1 MSKLISRDELGS
13 MEAAY
18 CPQQFAGLSLFGF
31 NFRFLFSRSRRK
43 RMIGT
48 RIAIVILHHEN
59 AWERRAIKGIISSL
73 LNAFS
78 PEEPPLFDIFSAEHS
93 SQRVEEDIMPAIAA
107 QEKEYIAVVTC
118 GSWVSE
124 QVKLHMRARNMKVTQ
139 LFLGVQHPV
148 RNGLIRSFEIP
159 EEGIVGVN
167 TSPLN
172 YEYCVES
179 LRVLLPN
186 LRSVLIP
193 HDKVFGG
200 EGYEFD
206 VQRLAAIL
214 NKHAIE
220 ARFVSINA
228 QEDVVAQLAPHLAG
242 VDVLWSLYDP
252 GLQINAKKV
261 SKLCGELSVVF
272 CANDLASVFQGAD
285 VGWGDSGT
293 LSGAYAGQLC
303 YALALGVSPLNIKNV
318 EAMISGSVMRTNPA
332 FFQKLP
338 LDDRMRIIVENI
350 IPLGWE

>member
-1 MSKLISRDELGS
+1 

-18 CPQQFAGLSLFGF
+18 CPQQLAGLSLFGF
-31 NFRFLFSRSRRK
+31 NFRFLFARSRRK
-43 RMIGT
+43 KMIGT

-59 AWERRAIKGIISSL
+59 AWERRAVKGIIASV
-73 LNAFS
+73 LNAFL
-78 PEEPPLFDIFSAEHS
+78 PEEAPLFDIFSAEHS
-93 SQRVEEDIMPAIAA
+93 LQRIEEDIMPAIAA
-107 QEKEYIAVVTC
+107 REKEYIAVMTC

-124 QVKLHMRARNMKVTQ
+124 QVQIQLKTRAMKLTQ

-148 RNGLIRSFEIP
+148 RNGLIKSFEIP

-179 LRVLLPN
+179 LKVLLPTV
-186 LRSVLIP
+186 RTVLIP

-206 VQRLAAIL
+206 VQRLASAL
-214 NKHAIE
+214 NKHGIE
-220 ARFVSINA
+220 ARFISITV
-228 QEDVVAQLAPHLAG
+228 QEDIVTQLAPHLAG

-261 SKLCGELSVVF
+261 AKLCAELSVVF

-285 VGWGDSGT
+285 VGWGDSGS

-303 YALALGVSPLNIKNV
+303 YALALGVSPLHIKNV
-318 EAMISGSVMRTNPA
+318 EAVVSASVMRTNPS

-338 LDDRMRIIVENI
+338 MDERVRTLIENI

>member
-1 MSKLISRDELGS
+1 VSNLISRDELGL

-18 CPQQFAGLSLFGF
+18 CPQQFAGLSLWGF
-31 NFRFLFSRSRRK
+31 NFRLLFARSRRK
-43 RMIGT
+43 KMIGT

-59 AWERRAIKGIISSL
+59 AWERRAIKGMIASL

-78 PEEPPLFDIFSAEHS
+78 PEEPPLFDIFSTEHS
-93 SQRVEEDIMPAIAA
+93 SQRLEDDIMPAIAA
-107 QEKEYIAVVTC
+107 REAEYIAVVTC
-118 GSWVSE
+118 GAWVSE
-124 QVKLHMRARNMKVTQ
+124 QVKQHMSVRKMKVTQ

-167 TSPLN
+167 TAPLN

-179 LRVLLPN
+179 LKVLIPK

-193 HDKVFGG
+193 CDKVFSGA
-200 EGYEFD
+200 GYEFD
-206 VQRLAAIL
+206 VQRLVGVL
-214 NKHAIE
+214 NRHAIE
-220 ARFVSINA
+220 VRFVDITI
-228 QEDVVAQLAPHLAG
+228 QEDIIAQIAPHLTG

-252 GLQINAKKV
+252 GLQINAKKIA
-261 SKLCGELSVVF
+261 KLCGELSVVF

-303 YALALGVSPLNIKNV
+303 YALALGVSPLTIKNV
-318 EAMISGSVMRTNPA
+318 EAMVSGNVMRTNPA
-332 FFQKLP
+332 FFQKMP
-338 LDDRMRIIVENI
+338 MDDRVRTLVEHI